1 TKMVNRRRE
10 VKKSYALFSSTFFCI
25 FFLFFPPAVL
35 SDGVKYEGN
44 IPWQKNFEVLAL
56 IEIKS
61 SLIDPHG
68 VLVNWDN
75 AAVNPCS
82 WDLITCSPDGF
93 VVSIGN
99 IPPEIGRLMKLKTL
113 DLSNNNFTGQIPPT
127 LSHSTSFQYLRLNN
141 NSLTGTIPT
150 SVANMTQL
158 VLLDLS
164 YNNLSGPVPRLHA
177 NAYNV
182 IGNPQICSTGTEE
195 DCNRNHPKPTS
206 LTFTESSDGGT
217 KNQKFAVQ
225 FGLSLACICLL
236 IIALVL
242 ALVEIKSSLADP
254 HGVLMSWNMAS
265 ADPCSW
271 NLITCSPDNFVISM
285 LLQNNYI
292 TGNIPPEIGKLMK
305 LKTLDLSL
313 TI

>member
-1 TKMVNRRRE
+1 MVNRRRE

-35 SDGVKYEGN
+35 SDGVKY
-44 IPWQKNFEVLAL
+44 EVLAL

-93 VVSIGN
+93 VVSIGASDQSLSGTLASRIGNLTYLQTVLLQNNNIRGN

-236 IIALVL
+236 IIAL
-242 ALVEIKSSLADP
+242 
-254 HGVLMSWNMAS
+254 G
-265 ADPCSW
+265 
-271 NLITCSPDNFVISM
+271 F
-285 LLQNNYI
+285 Y
-292 TGNIPPEIGKLMK
+292 
-305 LKTLDLSL
+305 
-313 TI
+313 